1 MINLIANKLT
11 TVKVLFVAKKLN
23 YGFVGCGMM
32 GQEHIKNINLIK
44 GSNVAGIFEPDKKMR
59 EKASIIAPNASHVE
73 SIQELLGIKSLDC
86 VVIASPNNLHLEQ
99 FEEIAA
105 THPIPLMIEKPL
117 FTNSAD
123 DKRISNVIS
132 SYPKPVWVAM
142 EYRYMPPI
150 ACLLEKIEQVTDGV
164 SMVSIK
170 EHRFP
175 FLTKVNNWNR
185 FNRNSGGTF
194 VEKCCHFFDLMR
206 LIIQSKP
213 LSVYASGGQDVNH
226 LDEVYNGK
234 KPDIIDNAYVIVN
247 FENGARSLLELC
259 MFAEN
264 SDMQE
269 ELVATGNKGKI
280 ETSVPSDDSGKT
292 SSNIRIGMRDGKT
305 HVENIE
311 VDKKILEAG
320 HHHGSTYYEHLAFL
334 KAIENNSDP
343 EVSLEDGLIA
353 VAVGEAAEQSI
364 KQGRLINL
372 EEIIS

>member
-1 MINLIANKLT
+1 MEKIK
-11 TVKVLFVAKKLN
+11 
-23 YGFVGCGMM
+23 YGIIGAGTMAR
-32 GQEHIKNINLIK
+32 EHILNLSLINEAEVVALSDPHDESIKQCQKLIK
-44 GSNVAGIFEPDKKMR
+44 KEVACFNNHLDLIKENLVDVY
-59 EKASIIAPNASHVE
+59 IIS
-73 SIQELLGIKSLDC
+73 
-86 VVIASPNNLHLEQ
+86 SPN
-99 FEEIAA
+99 F
-105 THPIPLMIEKPL
+105 THIQILKDVIKTKKHILVEKPL
-117 FTNSAD
+117 CTNTKD
-123 DKRISNVIS
+123 CLEIEKLTKD
-132 SYPKPVWVAM
+132 YPSVFWTAM
-142 EYRYMPPI
+142 EYRYMPPVAKLI
-150 ACLLEKIEQVTDGV
+150 TEIHNKTIGDLKTLTIR
-164 SMVSIK
+164 

-175 FLTKVNNWNR
+175 FLKKVNDWNR
-185 FNRNSGGTF
+185 FEENTGGTL

-305 HVENIE
+305 HIENIE

-372 EEIIS
+372 EEIIN